1 MLNVPKR
8 EIKKTCLD
16 SSAGKS
22 DVFEKS
28 LRYDVINKIGKDL
41 EKVEQLVRDAVIV
54 FFYLVFSMEKLG
66 NMLWQKL
73 LSPALITRNLG
84 KVFMNIDVIFGMI
97 DKIVCWG
104 AFQK

>member
-1 MLNVPKR
+1 M
-8 EIKKTCLD
+8 D

-54 FFYLVFSMEKLG
+54 FFYLVFSMEKIRKYV
-66 NMLWQKL
+66 MTK
-73 LSPALITRNLG
+73 IT
-84 KVFMNIDVIFGMI
+84 
-97 DKIVCWG
+97 
-104 AFQK
+104 